1 MRQFFGV
8 LRFVAAA
15 AIVAAIVGQFVKSLS
30 LAPDPAAFVVN
41 FFSFFT
47 ILSNL
52 LGAIVLVV
60 AAWYAFRGRDDS
72 PGFALVRACATAY
85 LATTLVVFNLL
96 LRDLALDQAATVPW
110 SNEILHVWA
119 PLYVLLDWVFAP
131 GRRPV
136 PWRRL
141 WTVAIFP
148 LAWAVYTMI
157 RGAIVG
163 WYPYPFLDP
172 AVRPGVGYDGVLVY
186 VVAIAAFILLV
197 GAGVI
202 AISRT
207 SWPYGRRSDE
217 SPGVVAAPAV
227 RSRQDAV
234 VDR

>member
-1 MRQFFGV
+1 MRRVFGV
-8 LRFVAAA
+8 LRVLAAA
-15 AIVAAIVGQFVKSLS
+15 LIITAIVGQFVKSLS
-30 LAPDPAAFVVN
+30 MVEDPGSFVVN

-47 ILSNL
+47 ILSNALAAVVL
-52 LGAIVLVV
+52 LA
-60 AAWYAFRGRDDS
+60 AAWFAFRSETDS
-72 PGFALVRACATAY
+72 PGFTVVRVCATAY
-85 LATTLVVFNLL
+85 MTTTLVVYNTL
-96 LRDLALDQAATVPW
+96 LRDISLDQATTVPW

-119 PLYVLLDWVFAP
+119 PLYLLADWVLAP

-141 WTVAIFP
+141 WTVALFP
-148 LAWAVYTMI
+148 LAWAAYTML

-172 AVRPGVGYDGVLVY
+172 AVKPGVGYDGVLVY

-207 SWPYGRRSDE
+207 AWPYRGGAAE
-217 SPGVVAAPAV
+217 ASPVVAPEAA
-227 RSRQDAV
+227 SDADR
-234 VDR
+234 VDAR